1 MYQLVK
7 GLFYFNLFLSINFL
21 FFSVKVLGC
30 VLLIIF
36 RNKNMKVLCKS
47 GAVIFRPLER
57 YILVHCL
64 FYTYIKQISR
74 YCNAMNAKISDYYS
88 LFHLFLFSKRV
99 N

>member
-1 MYQLVK
+1 
-7 GLFYFNLFLSINFL
+7 
-21 FFSVKVLGC
+21 
-30 VLLIIF
+30 
-36 RNKNMKVLCKS
+36 MKVLCQS